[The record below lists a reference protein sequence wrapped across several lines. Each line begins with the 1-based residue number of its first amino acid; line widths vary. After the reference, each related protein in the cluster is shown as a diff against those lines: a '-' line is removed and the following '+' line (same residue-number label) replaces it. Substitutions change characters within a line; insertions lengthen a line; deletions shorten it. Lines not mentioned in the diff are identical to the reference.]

1 MPEELLREI
10 RKLEIRLEDYLK
22 QEKEFVREL
31 RNCLSKFGEL
41 NNSMERSKTNAEDLE
56 KLMNLRFEAFKAFS
70 EALKRESMAE
80 HEKSHLLES
89 YGARILSLEK
99 EFRNFGHPLD
109 T

>member
-41 NNSMERSKTNAEDLE
+41 NKKMERSKTNDEDRE

-70 EALKRESMAE
+70 EALKKESMAE

-89 YGARILSLEK
+89 YGALILSLEK